1 MQRFFQWN
9 FSSSGLRS
17 SKKMISRSQLTPDGK
32 RVNSL
37 PETSHVNAQM
47 PTKANDE
54 DFFDLLTKSQSKRMD
69 DQRCSLKVIGGA
81 VGGNKE
87 MLRKPLVQQ
96 NSLPATIVP
105 KENRFDFKRNFFLS
119 KCSTDKL

>member
-1 MQRFFQWN
+1 M
-9 FSSSGLRS
+9 
-17 SKKMISRSQLTPDGK
+17 
-32 RVNSL
+32 NSL
-37 PETSHVNAQM
+37 PNPETSHANTQM

-69 DQRCSLKVIGGA
+69 DQRCSLKMIGGA

-87 MLRKPLVQQ
+87 LLRKPLVQQ

-105 KENRFDFKRNFFLS
+105 KENRFDFSHTHAINVDDDLMN
-119 KCSTDKL
+119 